1 MTSARMNRRAALGL
15 AGGTALALASS
26 GALARGVRAPQAWDR
41 TVDVLVVGSGFAGLA
56 AAIEARTE
64 GADVLCI
71 EKMSIV
77 GGNSILSGGGLA
89 SPGNDLQVA
98 AGIKDSPELLLADM
112 LKSGGGLANVECAK
126 VVAYGAL
133 DAYRWAKDFLG
144 VKFDRLGYQGG
155 HSVARSACYMNG
167 NGANMVGPMAKK
179 AKELGVALETRTRLV
194 NLVTDEKG
202 AVVGAE
208 LVKGYVFPKEDSG
221 TRMFVHAR
229 RGVVVAGGG
238 FPRASGSASSCLRR
252 LILPA
257 CRPLRA
263 NGAAQ
268 LHQRFFYGPKNSG

>member
-26 GALARGVRAPQAWDR
+26 GALARGVKAPQAWDR

-144 VKFDRLGYQGG
+144 VKFDRLGY
-155 HSVARSACYMNG
+155 
-167 NGANMVGPMAKK
+167 
-179 AKELGVALETRTRLV
+179 
-194 NLVTDEKG
+194 
-202 AVVGAE
+202 
-208 LVKGYVFPKEDSG
+208 
-221 TRMFVHAR
+221 
-229 RGVVVAGGG
+229 
-238 FPRASGSASSCLRR
+238 
-252 LILPA
+252 
-257 CRPLRA
+257 
-263 NGAAQ
+263 
-268 LHQRFFYGPKNSG
+268 